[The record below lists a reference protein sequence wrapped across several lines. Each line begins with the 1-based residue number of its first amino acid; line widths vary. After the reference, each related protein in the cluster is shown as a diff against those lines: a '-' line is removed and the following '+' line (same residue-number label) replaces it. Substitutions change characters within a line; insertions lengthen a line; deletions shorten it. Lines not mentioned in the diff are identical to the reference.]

1 MPEPRPLSLRRA
13 RRQVSDAVDAVV
25 AGIPAEPGT
34 PFDIAEF
41 CARLAELRG
50 RPIEL
55 LAMGPLLDGRPVPM
69 TGLLVTL
76 PAADYLFYDDS
87 TSPSFRENAIMH
99 ELGHLVLGH
108 SAGGAP
114 AGDPT
119 SSPADDPAG
128 DNVDLLSL
136 LLPDLD
142 PAMVRRMLSTALGRR
157 GYSNRQEVEAEMF
170 ASLLWRRRGVD
181 GHALIRPTVRLDPAD
196 KRVVDRLAQVL
207 GTGDRDPR

>member
-1 MPEPRPLSLRRA
+1 MASVMPDPRPVSLRKA
-13 RRQVSDAVDAVV
+13 RRRVSDAVDAVV
-25 AGIPAEPGT
+25 AGIPAEPRA

-55 LAMGPLLDGRPVPM
+55 LAMGPLLGGRPVPM
-69 TGLLVTL
+69 TGLLVAL

-114 AGDPT
+114 A
-119 SSPADDPAG
+119 DDE
-128 DNVDLLSL
+128 VDLLSL

-142 PAMVRRMLSTALGRR
+142 PAMVRRMLATALGRR
-157 GYSNRQEVEAEMF
+157 GYSDRQEVEAEMF

-196 KRVVDRLAQVL
+196 ERVVDRLAQVL
-207 GTGDRDPR
+207 GAGEREPR

>member
-1 MPEPRPLSLRRA
+1 MSERAPSLRRA
-13 RRQVSDAVDAVV
+13 RRRVSDAVDAVV
-25 AGIPAEPGT
+25 AGIPAEPGA
-34 PFDIAEF
+34 PFDIADF

-55 LAMGPLLDGRPVPM
+55 LAMGPLLGGRAVPM
-69 TGLLVTL
+69 TGLLVAL
-76 PAADYLFYDDS
+76 PTSDYLFYDDG

-108 SAGGAP
+108 SAGGEP
-114 AGDPT
+114 AGD
-119 SSPADDPAG
+119 DDL
-128 DNVDLLSL
+128 DLLTS

-142 PAMVRRMLSTALGRR
+142 PDMVRRMLSTALGRR
-157 GYSNRQEVEAEMF
+157 GYTDRQEIEAEMF

-181 GHALIRPTVRLDPAD
+181 GHALLRPTARLAPED

-207 GTGDRDPR
+207 GAAEPERDR